1 MVENSEN
8 KQFISALNEIL
19 HTLTENE
26 EAVMRLRCGL
36 YGGKP
41 LTLAEVEERLGLT
54 RERIRQIEAK
64 AWRKLR
70 HPSRIRLLHKA
81 GNITSYEEY
90 LAYVSANPEQANEII
105 SNFLLK
111 KQGLLY

>member
-1 MVENSEN
+1 MGLNMVVNSEN
-8 KQFISALNEIL
+8 KQLRLALEMVL
-19 HTLTENE
+19 HTLSENE

-36 YGGKP
+36 YGGEP
-41 LTLAEVEERLGLT
+41 LTLAEVAERLGLT

-70 HPSRIRLLHKA
+70 HPARSKLLSKA

-90 LAYVSANPEQANEII
+90 LAYISANPEQSNEII
-105 SNFLLK
+105 K
-111 KQGLLY
+111 

>member
-1 MVENSEN
+1 MVANGEN
-8 KQFISALNEIL
+8 KQFISALDKVL
-19 HTLTENE
+19 HTLTEKE

-54 RERIRQIEAK
+54 RERIRQIESK

-70 HPSRIRLLHKA
+70 HPSRSKLLSKA

-90 LAYVSANPEQANEII
+90 LACVSSDSEQENK
-105 SNFLLK
+105 ST
-111 KQGLLY
+111 

>member
-1 MVENSEN
+1 MVASGES
-8 KQFISALNEIL
+8 KHFISVLNAVL

-36 YGGKP
+36 YGGEP
-41 LTLAEVEERLGLT
+41 LTLAEVAERLGLT

-70 HPSRIRLLHKA
+70 HPARSKMLSKA
-81 GNITSYEEY
+81 GNITSFEEY
-90 LAYVSANPEQANEII
+90 LAYVSSNSEQEN
-105 SNFLLK
+105 
-111 KQGLLY
+111 

>member
-1 MVENSEN
+1 MVVTEEN
-8 KQFISALNEIL
+8 KQFRLILEKVL

-41 LTLAEVEERLGLT
+41 LTLAEVADRLGLT
-54 RERIRQIEAK
+54 RERIRQVEAK

-70 HPSRIRLLHKA
+70 HPSRSKLLSKA
-81 GNITSYEEY
+81 GDITSYEEY
-90 LAYVSANPEQANEII
+90 LAYVSSDSEQEN
-105 SNFLLK
+105 
-111 KQGLLY
+111 

>member
-1 MVENSEN
+1 MVANVEN
-8 KQFISALNEIL
+8 KQFISALNEVL
-19 HTLTENE
+19 HSLTENE

-36 YGGKP
+36 CGDKP
-41 LTLAEVEERLGLT
+41 LTLAEVEELLGLT

-70 HPSRIRLLHKA
+70 HPARSKLLSKA
-81 GNITSYEEY
+81 GTITSYEEY

>member
-1 MVENSEN
+1 MVVNGEN
-8 KQFISALNEIL
+8 KQLRLALEMVL
-19 HTLTENE
+19 HTLSENE

-41 LTLAEVEERLGLT
+41 LTLAEVAERLDLT

-70 HPSRIRLLHKA
+70 HPSRSKLLSKV

-90 LAYVSANPEQANEII
+90 LAHVSPDSEQEN
-105 SNFLLK
+105 
-111 KQGLLY
+111 

>member
-1 MVENSEN
+1 MGIYMVANGEN
-8 KQFISALNEIL
+8 KQFISALDEVL

-41 LTLAEVEERLGLT
+41 LTLAEVEGRLGLT

-70 HPSRIRLLHKA
+70 HPARSKLLSKA

-90 LAYVSANPEQANEII
+90 LAYISENPEQVNEII
-105 SNFLLK
+105 K
-111 KQGLLY
+111 

>member
-1 MVENSEN
+1 MVANGEN
-8 KQFISALNEIL
+8 KQFISAFDEVLR
-19 HTLTENE
+19 TLTENE

-41 LTLAEVEERLGLT
+41 LTLAEVAERLDLT

-70 HPSRIRLLHKA
+70 HSARSKLLAKA
-81 GNITSYEEY
+81 GNITSHEEY
-90 LAYVSANPEQANEII
+90 LACVSSGSE
-105 SNFLLK
+105 
-111 KQGLLY
+111 

>member
-1 MVENSEN
+1 MGLYMAVNGEN
-8 KQFISALNEIL
+8 KQLISVLEEVL
-19 HTLTENE
+19 HTLTETE

-54 RERIRQIEAK
+54 RERIRQVEAK

-70 HPSRIRLLHKA
+70 HPSRCKMLSKA
-81 GNITSYEEY
+81 G
-90 LAYVSANPEQANEII
+90 EII
-105 SNFLLK
+105 SFEEYIAQFSADSK
-111 KQGLLY
+111 

>member
-1 MVENSEN
+1 MVANGDN
-8 KQFISALNEIL
+8 KQFISALDEVL

-41 LTLAEVEERLGLT
+41 LTLAEVAERLDLT

-64 AWRKLR
+64 ACRKLR
-70 HPSRIRLLHKA
+70 HPSRIKLLS
-81 GNITSYEEY
+81 GVGDITSYEEY
-90 LAYVSANPEQANEII
+90 LANVPSGRE
-105 SNFLLK
+105 
-111 KQGLLY
+111 